1 MPERDSSRPSRMH
14 STGVRTTKPRSLGG
28 VLASLL
34 GAIAMSVVAGVLL
47 TAAITPVVA
56 LTGAGATSAI
66 KIFENLPDHLNPGE
80 LAQPSTL
87 YAKKGGKTVQLA
99 TFYDQDRRTVPWDAI
114 SQYVKDAV
122 VAEEDPRFYSHGGVD
137 IISTG
142 RAILQNLAKKNI
154 SGASTVSMQYVR
166 NVLIQE
172 SQAIIDEKK
181 RKAAY
186 NDAMKQTADR
196 KLKEMK
202 LAISIEKKYS
212 KDEILLGYLNIA
224 LFGRQVY
231 GIESAARY
239 FYGKS
244 AKDVTLA
251 EAASLVA
258 IVNNP
263 AQLQID
269 LPENV
274 ARNTERRNKILGS
287 MLRHGKITQAQYDEA
302 KATPVTPKI
311 TPRRPG
317 CSVAEGNYGLGH
329 FCDYVQRY
337 IRNDPSFGA
346 TAEERMFKFR
356 RGGYQIM
363 TTIDLDM
370 QAAGLRAMHDT
381 VPQRI
386 DGIDA
391 GGASSSVQ
399 VDTGKVLAMVQSRPF
414 SDDGDF
420 LKKHP
425 TYTSINW
432 NTDFEYGGSNGFQV
446 GSTFKPITLTQWLKS
461 GNSVRDVL
469 NVNGRTVLQQSF
481 RASCM
486 TDGVYSYGPW
496 TFSND
501 NLGIRGTQSVR
512 TTIANSINGG
522 VVSMAQKL
530 DLCEIFQTAKDLGI
544 HRASDLPKSEEDPKK
559 PFVPTL
565 TGSFRDL
572 SMVPSNTFAGVDEIA
587 PITMASAYAAFA
599 GGGKVCT
606 PVPIESITGPDGK
619 PVDFTKSKCTN
630 AISPEVAAGVAYTL
644 QYTVT
649 NGLASHAASSTGV
662 PHLAKTGT
670 TDDVVDNWTVG
681 ASTKVAT
688 ATWVGNVGPTCANP
702 RDANTCERVSTRF
715 FGNLMYADQTI
726 WPALMNEADR
736 KYGGDAFPEPSE
748 SALRITTQQV
758 PDVTGK
764 SVEQATSA
772 LTAAGFTVVDGGTTD
787 SAVAKGMVA
796 KTDPAAGSAV
806 QAGSTISLIRS
817 SGNLAKVPDGLTGR
831 TGADAQSA
839 LAGAGFTKVVLQCDT
854 GSGKPDPGKDTVKSV
869 SPGSGKE
876 AKQSSQITLT
886 LSCGR

>member
-1 MPERDSSRPSRMH
+1 MH

-644 QYTVT
+644 QYTAES
-649 NGLASHAASSTGV
+649 GLARDAAAPYQGV

-681 ASTKVAT
+681 SSTTVAT
-688 ATWVGNVGPTCANP
+688 STWVGNVTGKRSTLGYSFQTADSQIW
-702 RDANTCERVSTRF
+702 RDTMRA
-715 FGNLMYADQTI
+715 AD
-726 WPALMNEADR
+726 N
-736 KYGGDAFPEPSE
+736 KYGGKAFPEPSS
-748 SALRITTQQV
+748 SALRVTTQTV
-758 PDVTGK
+758 PDLTGK
-764 SVEQATSA
+764 SYDEAVKA
-772 LTAAGFTVVDGGTTD
+772 LTTAGFTPVDGGTTD

-796 KTDPAAGSAV
+796 KTDPAGGSSAPAGADV
-806 QAGSTISLIRS
+806 KIFRS

-839 LAGAGFTKVVLQCDT
+839 LAGAGFTKVALQCDT
-854 GSGKPDPGKDTVKSV
+854 GSGKPNPGKDIVKSV

-886 LSCGR
+886 LNCKD

>member
-1 MPERDSSRPSRMH
+1 M
-14 STGVRTTKPRSLGG
+14 RTVKPRSAGG
-28 VLASLL
+28 ALAGFF

-56 LTGAGATSAI
+56 VSGAAATSAI
-66 KIFENLPDHLNPGE
+66 KIFENLPDHINPGE

-99 TFYDQDRRTVPWDAI
+99 TFYDQDRKEVKWDDI
-114 SQYVKDAV
+114 SQFVKDAA

-137 IISTG
+137 VIATS
-142 RAILQNLAKKNI
+142 RAMLQNVAGQNL
-154 SGASTVSMQYVR
+154 SGASTITMQYVR

-172 SQAIIDEKK
+172 SQAIVNEKE
-181 RKAAY
+181 REAAY
-186 NDAMKQTADR
+186 KEATRQDADR

-231 GIESAARY
+231 GIESAAHY
-239 FYGKS
+239 YYGKT
-244 AKDVTLA
+244 AKDLTLS

-263 AQLQID
+263 AQLQLD
-269 LPENV
+269 LPENLE
-274 ARNTERRNKILGS
+274 RNKQRRDKILGS
-287 MLRHGKITQAQYDEA
+287 MLRTEKITKAQYDEA
-302 KATPVTPKI
+302 VAAPIVPKI
-311 TPRRPG
+311 TPRVPG

-346 TAEERMFKFR
+346 TAEERMFQFR

-363 TTIDLDM
+363 TTIDLDL
-370 QAAGLRAMHDT
+370 QKAGLAAMHER
-381 VPQRI
+381 VPQTPV
-386 DGIDA
+386 DGIDV

-414 SDDGDF
+414 SDDGTF
-420 LKKHP
+420 LKKNP
-425 TYTSINW
+425 NYTSINW
-432 NTDFEYGGSNGFQV
+432 NTDFEYGGSGGFQV

-461 GNSVRDVL
+461 GHSVNDIV
-469 NVNGRTVLQQSF
+469 NVNGRTVQLQSF
-481 RASCM
+481 QASCM
-486 TDGVYSYGPW
+486 PDGVYSYGDW

-501 NLGIRGTQSVR
+501 NTGIRGNQSVK
-512 TTIANSINGG
+512 TAIGFSINGG
-522 VVSMAQKL
+522 VASMAQKL

-544 HRASDLPKSEEDPKK
+544 HRASDLPKDSADPKK
-559 PFVPTL
+559 PFVPTIS
-565 TGSFRDL
+565 GNFRDL
-572 SMVPSNTFAGVDEIA
+572 SMVPSNTFGGVDEIA

-644 QYTVT
+644 QYTAES
-649 NGLASHAASSTGV
+649 GLAREAAAPYQGI

-681 ASTKVAT
+681 SSTTVAT
-688 ATWVGNVGPTCANP
+688 STWVGNVTGKRSTLGYGFQTADSQIW
-702 RDANTCERVSTRF
+702 RDTMRA
-715 FGNLMYADQTI
+715 AD
-726 WPALMNEADR
+726 L
-736 KYGGDAFPEPSE
+736 KYGGKAFPEPSS
-748 SALRITTQQV
+748 SALRVTTQTV
-758 PDVTGK
+758 PDLTGK
-764 SVEQATSA
+764 SYDEAVKA
-772 LTAAGFTVVDGGTTD
+772 LTTAGFTPVDGGNTD
-787 SAVAKGMVA
+787 SAVPKGMVA
-796 KTDPAAGSAV
+796 KTDPAGGSSAPAGADV
-806 QAGSTISLIRS
+806 KIFRS

-831 TGADAQSA
+831 TGADAQST
-839 LAGAGFTKVVLQCDT
+839 LTGAGFTKVVLQCDT

-886 LSCGR
+886 LSCGN